1 MREEEFKSWIIKE
14 TEEFVESCPDNSL
27 KGIDD
32 SPMFE
37 RPLVGFAAGDD
48 PVFVQ
53 LKTVIGEF
61 HLTPREAMAKIA
73 AKKGVEFPPEREV
86 GIISYI
92 LPITRATRRENAGM
106 TDMPSRRWA
115 HTRCYGEQFNRSV
128 QAHIVKMLEGE
139 GCLAV
144 APQLDDDMF
153 RIFVDDRIGYAST
166 WSQRHVAFAAGHGT
180 FGLCDGLITQAG
192 KAHRVGSV
200 VVNRHLSSPR
210 RTSDIHADCLFFQ
223 GKGCTECA
231 RRCPAGAITEKG
243 HDKELCREY
252 SDGKRPIIKELYGID
267 IYGCGLCQT
276 GVPCE
281 SRSPMTRTGKGN
293 KHNSQ

>member
-1 MREEEFKSWIIKE
+1 LLEKEFRSWIIRE
-14 TEEFVESCPDNSL
+14 IEGFVGSCPDNSL

-37 RPLVGFAAGDD
+37 RPLVGFVAGDD
-48 PVFVQ
+48 SIFVR

-61 HLTPREAMAKIA
+61 HLTPHEAMTKVASE
-73 AKKGVEFPPEREV
+73 KGVEVPPEREV
-86 GIISYI
+86 GVISYV
-92 LPITRATRRENAGM
+92 LPISGATRKENAGM

-128 QAHIVKMLEGE
+128 QTHIVKMLEDE
-139 GCLAV
+139 GYLAV

-153 RIFVDDRIGYAST
+153 RIFVDDRIGHAST
-166 WSQRHVAFAAGHGT
+166 WSQRHVAFAAGLGT
-180 FGLCDGLITQAG
+180 FGLCGGLITQAG
-192 KAHRVGSV
+192 KAHRIGSV

-223 GKGCTECA
+223 GKRCGECA
-231 RRCPAGAITEKG
+231 KRCPAGAITERG
-243 HDKELCREY
+243 HDKDMCRKY
-252 SDGKRPIIKELYGID
+252 SNSKKPIMKELYGID

-276 GVPCE
+276 GV
-281 SRSPMTRTGKGN
+281 RARVGIR
-293 KHNSQ
+293 